1 MELMSFLSTVSQ
13 FCFVVLSWNKIW
25 QIFPQIPLSLHYYT
39 MDANLLF
46 FQINGMYGS
55 GVCVMKIHF

>member
-1 MELMSFLSTVSQ
+1 
-13 FCFVVLSWNKIW
+13 VLSWNKIW